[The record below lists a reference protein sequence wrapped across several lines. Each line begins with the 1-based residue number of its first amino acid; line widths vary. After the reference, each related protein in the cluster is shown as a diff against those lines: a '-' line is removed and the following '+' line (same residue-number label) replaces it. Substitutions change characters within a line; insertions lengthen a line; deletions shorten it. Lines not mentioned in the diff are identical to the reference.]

1 MILLKILLI
10 LIIVTWILEAMLFLG
25 ALAVF
30 SFIFRKDDK
39 E

>member
-25 ALAVF
+25 ALV